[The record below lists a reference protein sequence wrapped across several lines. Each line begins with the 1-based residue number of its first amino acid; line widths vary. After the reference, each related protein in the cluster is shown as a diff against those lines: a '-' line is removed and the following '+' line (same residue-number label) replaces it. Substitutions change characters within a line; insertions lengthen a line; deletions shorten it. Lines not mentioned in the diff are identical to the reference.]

1 MTDSRND
8 QSAVDDDDDDDGG
21 RDPGQAA
28 RDSSG
33 APSIDR
39 RTMLGRI
46 ALGSGALVA
55 GAVGGAAASAT
66 GIAAGGWKR
75 ETVTFDV
82 ACLGETWRDSLVNYA
97 ANASDF
103 RGMPFAV
110 EGWIYPEGT
119 IPMPGDGFVPT
130 QDGSIGR
137 WLCRGSTL
145 VYADRP
151 EPHVQTSQEFV
162 FSSMSGDDLFPDDL
176 LSTSGIEGS
185 NQPELVAHRSVVG
198 GIGRYLGASG
208 VQHQEMNG
216 LNTSIFTDGTGAAP
230 NFRMR
235 FELLLP
241 DV

>member
-1 MTDSRND
+1 MTDSHNDRND
-8 QSAVDDDDDDDGG
+8 QPDDQALERDG
-21 RDPGQAA
+21 RDEA
-28 RDSSG
+28 DSASV
-33 APSIDR
+33 DR

-46 ALGSGALVA
+46 ALGSGALIA

-66 GIAAGGWKR
+66 GVAAGGWKR
-75 ETVTFDV
+75 ENVTFDV

-97 ANASDF
+97 ANDSDF
-103 RGMPFAV
+103 RGVPFAV
-110 EGWIYPEGT
+110 EGWIYPEGV
-119 IPMPGDGFVPT
+119 IPVPGDGFVPT

-162 FSSMSGDDLFPDDL
+162 FSSMTGDDLFPDDL

-185 NQPELVAHRSVVG
+185 NQPELVSHRSVVG
-198 GIGRYLGASG
+198 GIGRYVGAGG

-216 LNTSIFTDGTGAAP
+216 FNTSVFTDGTGTAP